1 MAYLEEMEEKE
12 EKMEE
17 MPEEGGSEEMEMGEM
32 EEESPAGS
40 SGLKMKI
47 RSMLEDLNPEGP
59 EEEDLVE
66 KIKEM
71 VSEGG
76 EEMEMEEE
84 MEDEDMAP
92 GPSMGFDI
100 VAMRKRAAKNAL
112 PEM

>member
-1 MAYLEEMEEKE
+1 MEHLGKMEDKE
-12 EKMEE
+12 EKMGE
-17 MPEEGGSEEMEMGEM
+17 MPEEGKSEEMEMEADAP
-32 EEESPAGS
+32 SGS

-71 VSEGG
+71 VSKDIEG
-76 EEMEMEEE
+76 MEEDDE

-112 PEM
+112 EM

>member
-1 MAYLEEMEEKE
+1 
-12 EKMEE
+12 
-17 MPEEGGSEEMEMGEM
+17 
-32 EEESPAGS
+32 
-40 SGLKMKI
+40 
-47 RSMLEDLNPEGP
+47 
-59 EEEDLVE
+59 
-66 KIKEM
+66 M